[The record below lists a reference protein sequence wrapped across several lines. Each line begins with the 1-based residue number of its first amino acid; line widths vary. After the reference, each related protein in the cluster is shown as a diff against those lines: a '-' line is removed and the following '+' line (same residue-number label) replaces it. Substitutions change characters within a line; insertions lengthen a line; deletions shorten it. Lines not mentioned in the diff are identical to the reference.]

1 MLGSFR
7 LSSNARWGALE
18 QLRNVRL
25 IESATSAPDGM
36 IDMPNTSQNS
46 NLTRPADLSTKCGRC
61 GTTLVGPEWSENT
74 TDGRCVHIWQ
84 CPVCSH
90 EFETTDNVVE
100 KTESDAELA
109 EEFLSNL
116 LVA

>member
-1 MLGSFR
+1 MPRTNNEKLD
-7 LSSNARWGALE
+7 L
-18 QLRNVRL
+18 
-25 IESATSAPDGM
+25 TSRAAF
-36 IDMPNTSQNS
+36 SVKCV
-46 NLTRPADLSTKCGRC
+46 KCG
-61 GTTLVGPEWSENT
+61 TAMAAPEWSENLA
-74 TDGRCVHIWQ
+74 DGACVHIWH

-109 EEFLSNL
+109 EEFLPNL